1 MSKTFM
7 KTHFLFFILT
17 IFISLSSFC
26 QTVNDIPIRDIDAEY
41 IEIKGAPGEV
51 FGRNIRVLIDFGQA
65 RRRISVKDQII
76 RDVDG
81 KKMNFNSMI
90 DALNF
95 MSSNGYEFVQAYGVS
110 ISNKE
115 IEHYYL
121 LRKRK
126 L

>member
-1 MSKTFM
+1 MKKIVTFLAV
-7 KTHFLFFILT
+7 TFF
-17 IFISLSSFC
+17 FSISAFC
-26 QTVNDIPIRDIDAEY
+26 QTVNDIPIKDIDAEY
-41 IEIKGAPGEV
+41 IEIKGAPGEA

-65 RRRISVKDQII
+65 RRSLGSKEQII

-81 KKMNFNSMI
+81 KKMKFNSMI

-95 MSSNGYEFVQAYGVS
+95 MSANGYEFVQAYGVS

-121 LRKRK
+121 MRKK
-126 L
+126 KS

>member
-1 MSKTFM
+1 MRKIFTFLIIA
-7 KTHFLFFILT
+7 FS
-17 IFISLSSFC
+17 ISHSTFC
-26 QTVNDIPIRDIDAEY
+26 QTVNDVPIRDIDAEY
-41 IEIKGAPGEV
+41 IEIKGAPGEA

-65 RRRISVKDQII
+65 RRRISLKDQII

-121 LRKRK
+121 MRKKK